1 MLKRYKEVKIMKRKG
16 QAAMEF
22 LMTYGWAIL
31 AAIVVIAVLAI
42 YFRPSTLVSGN
53 TFVTAPFYAVA
64 QTINTSTVQLEIKN
78 NGGEQVTLSSF
89 ALTVSTPSG
98 ATCAAGANA
107 DVMDAGD
114 TVTIE
119 SGACSGLTAGTTFNA
134 NVEITYT
141 KVGSTLAQKSTG
153 TISGSIAAA

>member
-1 MLKRYKEVKIMKRKG
+1 MKRKG

-64 QTINTSTVQLEIKN
+64 QTVNISTVQLEIKN
-78 NGGEQVTLSSF
+78 NGGESYTISSF
-89 ALTVSTPSG
+89 TLTVKTPNGG
-98 ATCAAGANA
+98 ACPVATLNSALAAGEQIVLNA
-107 DVMDAGD
+107 PGCTGLIAGQ
-114 TVTIE
+114 
-119 SGACSGLTAGTTFNA
+119 TFNA
-134 NVEITYT
+134 DIGIGYV
-141 KVGSTLAQKSTG
+141 KAGSSLTQTSTG
-153 TISGSIAAA
+153 TIAGSVKTA